1 MRGHDYAFSYI
12 LRLSNMLLFRCLT
25 EATGAGRRE

>member
-12 LRLSNMLLFRCLT
+12 LRQSNVLLFRCLT
-25 EATGAGRRE
+25 KATGGGGRV